1 MRYAFAMK
9 KTMIINMS
17 EPSKPNGELKTTLHI
32 YPKLIKYDNKNFDHK
47 TRVHPISLFL
57 LLLLFFFFF
66 AATES

>member
-1 MRYAFAMK
+1 MPLQWK
-9 KTMIINMS
+9 KINNMS

-57 LLLLFFFFF
+57 LLLFIIIFFF